1 MTQASPKDKRRA
13 ITRPCAHC
21 GLPATAR
28 GAAALDQDVELFCC
42 GGCCVAHHLSVQG
55 VEGSADKLVARL
67 VLSAFLSMG
76 VMVFS
81 LSLYGSLFGSE
92 SDFDSEAAQALQ
104 GLLRMAA
111 LGLSAPVMYLL
122 GLPLGEAVVR
132 MRRWLSADALILI
145 GTGAAWG
152 VSAWN
157 TVFGG
162 GHVYYETATMV
173 LVLVSLG
180 RWLDVRARER
190 ARGELRI
197 LLPERAKPA
206 AVLREGVEVEL
217 DAQLLELGDR
227 VRVRPGEV
235 VPVDGLILEGRS
247 FVDASA
253 LTGEADPLS
262 LGPGQRVLA
271 GSSLV
276 DGSLVVRAEAVGGGR
291 VRDEVERLLSEAME
305 SPAPYVRLADRVSA
319 ILIPLVL
326 ALALGT
332 AAWHWQSE
340 GAEQALLI
348 ALSVVLISCPCA
360 LGIATPLA
368 FWVALAQAWK
378 AGVLVRGGEV
388 LERLAQV
395 SRVWLD
401 KTGTLTRGDLTL
413 DSLELTGALD
423 EREALRVAASLE
435 LGSEHPIG
443 RALLGEWFRA
453 HGGDQAA
460 ALAELYAVEGFRALP
475 GLGVEG
481 RVEGRLWRVGR
492 GEGVAAGA
500 VSLSNEEGQAAL
512 FRLHAEPRPEAG
524 AVIRELKRLG
534 LEPTILTG
542 DARQPAEALAE
553 KLGIPVE
560 AGLLPAGKVERI
572 RAAGAVGTLFIGDG
586 LNDAAALAAADVG
599 IAVAGGSARSMEAA
613 PINLL
618 RPGLGALPEL
628 LRLSRAATR
637 VARGNLAW
645 AFGYNAIGLFLAVRG
660 ELTPILA
667 AAAMVAS
674 SLAVVLNSGRLATRV
689 AAELGDGAAEPPSS
703 AP

>member
-1 MTQASPKDKRRA
+1 
-13 ITRPCAHC
+13 
-21 GLPATAR
+21 
-28 GAAALDQDVELFCC
+28 
-42 GGCCVAHHLSVQG
+42 
-55 VEGSADKLVARL
+55 
-67 VLSAFLSMG
+67 
-76 VMVFS
+76 
-81 LSLYGSLFGSE
+81 
-92 SDFDSEAAQALQ
+92 
-104 GLLRMAA
+104 
-111 LGLSAPVMYLL
+111 MYLL

-180 RWLDVRARER
+180 RWLDVRAKER
-190 ARGELRI
+190 ARGELRV

-217 DAQLLELGDR
+217 DAELLELGDR

-305 SPAPYVRLADRVSA
+305 SPAPYVRLADRVAA

-326 ALALGT
+326 ALAVGT

-340 GAEQALLI
+340 GPEEALLI

-413 DSLELTGALD
+413 DSLELTGSLD

-443 RALLGEWFRA
+443 RALLSEWFRV

-460 ALAELYAVEGFRALP
+460 ALAALHPVEGFRALP

-481 RVEGRLWRVGR
+481 RVEGQLWRVGR
-492 GEGVAAGA
+492 GDGAALGA
-500 VSLSNEEGQAAL
+500 VSLSCDGEQTAL

-534 LEPTILTG
+534 LKPTILTG
-542 DARQPAEALAE
+542 DAEQPAQALAE

-560 AGLLPAGKVERI
+560 AGLLPADKVERI
-572 RAAGAVGTLFIGDG
+572 RAAGAVGTLFVGDG

-689 AAELGDGAAEPPSS
+689 AAELGDRAPAPPSS
-703 AP
+703 AA